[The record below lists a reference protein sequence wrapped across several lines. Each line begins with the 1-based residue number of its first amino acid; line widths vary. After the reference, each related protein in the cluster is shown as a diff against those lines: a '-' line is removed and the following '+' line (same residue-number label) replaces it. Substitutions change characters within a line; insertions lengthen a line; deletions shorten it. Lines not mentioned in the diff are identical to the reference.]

1 MAERRKGMT
10 YEFTYSFEGYKTF
23 EVEADSHEEAE
34 KKARTLASEVDCGDL
49 ENVDMYPVDPN
60 ML

>member
-1 MAERRKGMT
+1 MT